1 MAGAQECRDQVMDG
15 QIHLGLWLL
24 TGGHH
29 IASWRHPQSN
39 PVDLTSIDHYV
50 RVAQL
55 AERGKFDMVFFEDTL
70 AVRERNGGVF
80 GESCFN
86 SLDPLIQIA
95 ALAAATERIGLAAS
109 YSTTYNPPRTLADKF
124 ATVDAL
130 SGGRT
135 GWNMV
140 TSDASAARNFG
151 AGLHPEHDAR
161 YSAARDVVQAVRSAW
176 AEGPRS
182 AQGQPVLI
190 QAGMSQW
197 GLDFAGT
204 YGEAIFAMFSE
215 PQASRDFRSSLRD
228 MAAAKGRSPDS
239 IKVLPGFMPVIGSTE
254 REAQQKAELYR
265 ELIAPRMMRAMLGER
280 FNIDFTDRPL
290 DEPFPIEEIQAVIDE
305 RPNVGGPRSRNLA
318 GVREGETMAAYAQRM
333 TARVSGH
340 LNKVGSPD
348 QIADFMQEWTQS
360 GGCDGFIVQAL
371 QIPLEFEL
379 FVDEVIPVL
388 QRRGLFRRDYA
399 GDTLRSHLGLSA
411 PV

>member
-1 MAGAQECRDQVMDG
+1 MDG
-15 QIHLGLWLL
+15 EIHLGLWLL

-29 IASWRHPQSN
+29 IAAWRHPSSN
-39 PVDLTSIDHYV
+39 PAALTSIEHYV
-50 RVAQL
+50 QVARI
-55 AERGKFDMVFFEDTL
+55 AERGKLDMVFFEDTL
-70 AVRERNGGVF
+70 AVRERNGGVY
-80 GESCFN
+80 GETCFS

-109 YSTTYNPPRTLADKF
+109 YSTTYNPPEALADKF
-124 ATVDAL
+124 ATIDAL
-130 SGGRT
+130 SGGRC

-151 AGLHPEHDAR
+151 AGRHPEHVAR
-161 YSAARDVVQAVRSAW
+161 YSAAQETVQAVRSAW
-176 AEGPRS
+176 AEGARS
-182 AQGQPVLI
+182 PQGQPVLI

-197 GLDFAGT
+197 GLDFAAT
-204 YGEAIFAMFSE
+204 YGEAIFAMFSQPE
-215 PQASRDFRSSLRD
+215 ASRDFRSGLRD

-239 IKVLPGFMPVIGSTE
+239 VKVLPGFMPVIGSTE
-254 REAQQKAELYR
+254 QEAQRKAELYR
-265 ELIAPRMMRAMLGER
+265 ELIDPRIMRAMLGER

-290 DEPFPIEEIQAVIDE
+290 DELFPMEEIRATIDD

-318 GVREGETMAAYAQRM
+318 GVREGETMAAYAERM

-340 LNKVGSPD
+340 LNKIGTPD
-348 QIADFMQEWTQS
+348 QIADFMQDWTGS

>member
-1 MAGAQECRDQVMDG
+1 MDG
-15 QIHLGLWLL
+15 EIHLGLWLL

-29 IASWRHPQSN
+29 IGAWRHPSSH
-39 PVDLTSIDHYV
+39 PAELTHIEHYV
-50 RVAQL
+50 RAARI
-55 AERGKFDMVFFEDTL
+55 AERGKLDMVFFEDTL

-80 GESCFN
+80 GEGSFN
-86 SLDPLIQIA
+86 SLDPLVQIA
-95 ALAAATERIGLAAS
+95 ALAAATERVGLAAS
-109 YSTTYNPPRTLADKF
+109 YSTTYNPPRVLADKF

-130 SGGRT
+130 SGGRA

-151 AGLHPEHDAR
+151 AGQHPEHLAR
-161 YSAARDVVQAVRSAW
+161 YAAAQDAVQAVRAAW

-197 GLDFAGT
+197 GLDFAAT
-204 YGEAIFAMFSE
+204 CGEAIFAMFAQPE
-215 PQASRDFRSSLRD
+215 ASRDFRRGLRD
-228 MAAAKGRSPDS
+228 MAVAKGRSPDS
-239 IKVLPGFMPVIGSTE
+239 VKVLPGFMPVIGSTE

-265 ELIAPRMMRAMLGER
+265 ELISPRIVRAMLGER
-280 FNIDFTDRPL
+280 FNIDFTDREL
-290 DEPFPIEEIQAVIDE
+290 DAPFPAEEIQAAIDD

-318 GVREGETMAAYAQRM
+318 GIRDGETMAAYAERM
-333 TARVSGH
+333 TSRVSGH
-340 LNKVGSPD
+340 LNKVGTPD
-348 QIADFMQEWTQS
+348 QIADFMQDWTRS

-371 QIPLEFEL
+371 QIPVEFEL